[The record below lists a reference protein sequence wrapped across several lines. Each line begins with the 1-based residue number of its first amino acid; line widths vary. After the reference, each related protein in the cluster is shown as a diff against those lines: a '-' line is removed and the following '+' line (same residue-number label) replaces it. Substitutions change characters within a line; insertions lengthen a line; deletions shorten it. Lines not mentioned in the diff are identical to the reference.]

1 MSYRTLVKLA
11 IGVWALAQACA
22 SAQAACTTT
31 SSITVAVSPTTL
43 NTFSDIVSDFQAAYS
58 TTYTSTCY
66 AVSLVSDAD
75 ASIESAIVAAGGNS
89 AYDLFISKSPQV
101 PLELALKYSSYVGAS
116 PFAVAKDPLV
126 LYSVTT
132 DVSGGAPSPLSAFSV
147 PDPATLDPYGLA
159 TVQALKGAWLYA
171 LGRKLPN
178 KTPDAIGSWTQVEY
192 GGLAYGFTGKS
203 QICTNVTGSLE
214 EYEAGS
220 SHHEYVQGVDYFNG
234 IVWTGVKLSRLS
246 GGVAVRT
253 AGQEAALNAFISF
266 LSAASVPVA
275 DPQNAGATVQL
286 NAGLTDLA
294 QHCLKNP

>member
-1 MSYRTLVKLA
+1 M
-11 IGVWALAQACA
+11 
-22 SAQAACTTT
+22 
-31 SSITVAVSPTTL
+31 
-43 NTFSDIVSDFQAAYS
+43 
-58 TTYTSTCY
+58 TCL
-66 AVSLVSDAD
+66 SQ
-75 ASIESAIVAAGGNS
+75 NRP
-89 AYDLFISKSPQV
+89 KV

-178 KTPDAIGSWTQVEY
+178 TTPDAIGSWTQVEY
-192 GGLAYGFTGKS
+192 GGSAYGFTGKS

-220 SHHEYVQGVDYFNG
+220 SH
-234 IVWTGVKLSRLS
+234 TS
-246 GGVAVRT
+246 GSTALTIPSAVP
-253 AGQEAALNAFISF
+253 QESSSCPCFIAPEPAAT
-266 LSAASVPVA
+266 
-275 DPQNAGATVQL
+275 QR
-286 NAGLTDLA
+286 
-294 QHCLKNP
+294 